1 MIENRSGSQILFGFL
16 PEQTVDLRGSV
27 WKVKEWRNPE
37 PTRAI
42 EQTGLRRELVRQ
54 ATPWAANGLDANF
67 VRNLH
72 SGYDVKVLQLNMQA
86 GVAVEPYPRVWI
98 CKACGMVGTKG
109 RARCVCG
116 GTRFVQLPF
125 VGYHEACGGIC
136 EPVVPACREHQKAR
150 LVSRTSAR
158 IDEITFVCPD
168 CERVI
173 QRGMGFRR
181 CMACGDG
188 SFIFQVHRAASVYT
202 GRTLVLVNPPG
213 TPQVKRLLDAGGPAR
228 ALDWV
233 LDGRTAASFDDVS
246 ASTESLRAQLLSQGL
261 SPNLVE
267 TLVSQAAASGEL
279 GRAGEASD
287 LGEDAKTRAQNAAV
301 KIAMG
306 LAQSRVSVQDLLRPA
321 DLGSNIVAKYREDY
335 PASFRAAGIDSI
347 ELVDKFPVF
356 IGAFGYTR
364 GDSTPGKT
372 KLVPF
377 KDRKGDYVVYGDLSE
392 TEALLVTLRPSAV
405 ASWMVRAG
413 YALRQFDDEKSARVA
428 LLDVGPV
435 PDSGDDD
442 RQATPGCALLTLVH
456 SYAHWFIRRLAVHSG
471 IERSALCELLVPEHV
486 SFFVYAAN
494 RGDFVLG
501 GLQALFETE
510 MDLFLREL
518 VTSDLRCP
526 LDPGCASSKAACMA
540 CLHLGEPSCG
550 YFNRFLRRTTLTGD
564 LGYLAAIQRS

>member
-1 MIENRSGSQILFGFL
+1 VIEKRSGSQILFGFL

-27 WKVKEWRNPE
+27 WKVREWRNPE

-54 ATPWAANGLDANF
+54 ATPWAANGRDANY
-67 VRNLH
+67 VRNLL

-86 GVAVEPYPRVWI
+86 GVAVEPYPRVWA
-98 CKACGMVGTKG
+98 CKACGRVGNRG
-109 RARCVCG
+109 NARCACG
-116 GTRFVQLPF
+116 GRFAQLPF
-125 VGYHEACGGIC
+125 VGYHEGCGGIC
-136 EPVVPACREHQKAR
+136 EPVMPSCREHQKAR
-150 LVSRTSAR
+150 IVSRISAR

-168 CERVI
+168 CQRVL

-188 SFIFQVHRAASVYT
+188 NFIFQVHRAASVYT

-233 LDGRTAASFDDVS
+233 LDGRTEGSFDEVG
-246 ASTESLRAQLLSQGL
+246 ASRESLRAQLLSQGL
-261 SPNLVE
+261 SA
-267 TLVSQAAASGEL
+267 TLVDTLVNQAAASGEL
-279 GRAGEASD
+279 GRAGAAPN
-287 LGEDAKTRAQNAAV
+287 LGEDEKMRAQNAAV

-306 LAQSRVSVQDLLRPA
+306 LAQSRVRVQDLLRPL
-321 DLGSNIVAKYREDY
+321 DLGASMAEKYREDY
-335 PASFRAAGIDSI
+335 PAAFAAAGIESI

-356 IGAFGYTR
+356 TGAFGYTR
-364 GDSTPGKT
+364 GDPTPGRT

-377 KDRKGDYVVYGDLSE
+377 KDRRGDYVVYGDLSE

-405 ASWMVRAG
+405 ASWMVRSG
-413 YALRQFDDEKSARVA
+413 YGLKQFDDERSARIA
-428 LLDVGPV
+428 LLDIGPI
-435 PDSGDDD
+435 PDSGDDE
-442 RQATPGCALLTLVH
+442 RQATAGCALLTLVH
-456 SYAHWFIRRLAVHSG
+456 SYAHWFVRRLAVHSG
-471 IERSALCELLVPEHV
+471 IERSALCELLVPEHAA
-486 SFFVYAAN
+486 FFVYAAN

-526 LDPGCASSKAACMA
+526 LDPGCAGAKAACMA

-550 YFNRFLRRTTLTGD
+550 YFNRFLRRTTLSGD
-564 LGYLAAIQRS
+564 AGYLAMLASQ